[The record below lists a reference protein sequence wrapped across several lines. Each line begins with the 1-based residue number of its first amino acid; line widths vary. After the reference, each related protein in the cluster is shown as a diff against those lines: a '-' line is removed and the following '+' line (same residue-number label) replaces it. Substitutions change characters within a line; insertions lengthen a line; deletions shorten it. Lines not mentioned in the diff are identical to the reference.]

1 MVINLL
7 MNATWRINED
17 LQVTFRL
24 SLLSKRDSLVRL
36 FLLFQKPMIVTGPL
50 SMNLE
55 SEISHEL
62 SRGEVNGIGMQIV
75 DVGEMGE
82 FTHKWI
88 LLDDEESLFERALG
102 CYSN

>member
-1 MVINLL
+1 
-7 MNATWRINED
+7 
-17 LQVTFRL
+17 
-24 SLLSKRDSLVRL
+24 
-36 FLLFQKPMIVTGPL
+36 MIVTGPL

-62 SRGEVNGIGMQIV
+62 SRGEVNGIGLRIV

-102 CYSN
+102 HCTNKSDVLKLMKWRGQEAEDNE

>member
-1 MVINLL
+1 
-7 MNATWRINED
+7 
-17 LQVTFRL
+17 
-24 SLLSKRDSLVRL
+24 
-36 FLLFQKPMIVTGPL
+36 
-50 SMNLE
+50 MNLE